1 MNINSNYLT
10 NPFIKKGFISKEL
23 LNGIMRNLEINA
35 QFLDFNKKLKVQ
47 KIKNKPFDRNWADG
61 IKFLSKRQIS
71 NLENSN
77 CGKDIKFI
85 TANSY
90 EINPKNLTLDSGLI
104 FEPSKCSAK
113 LLHDKEY
120 YLYHFFHVDSCKR
133 FKLLI
138 ALDDS
143 FNEEYQFSYINNLKI
158 KKNIFYY
165 IHTILPGLLLR
176 LISALLKKITFKR
189 INLNLQ
195 PPRLNKI
202 FQNKNLFNHY
212 KNLKK
217 GDFLIFNNLHPHS
230 SHIGNCKYNA
240 RILQLV
246 YK

>member
-1 MNINSNYLT
+1 MNINSNYFA
-10 NPFIKKGFISKEL
+10 NPFIKKDFISKEL
-23 LNGIMRNLEINA
+23 LNGIMRNLKIKA
-35 QFLDFNKKLKVQ
+35 QSLDTNKTLKVQ
-47 KIKNKPFDRNWADG
+47 NIKNKPFIRNWADG
-61 IKFLSKRQIS
+61 IKFLSKNQIK

-77 CGKDIKFI
+77 YGKDLKFI

-104 FEPSKCSAK
+104 FEPSKCNAK

-143 FNEEYQFSYINNLKI
+143 FNEEYQFSYINNLKV
-158 KKNIFYY
+158 KKNVFYY
-165 IHTILPGLLLR
+165 INTIMPGILIRLVSGFLR
-176 LISALLKKITFKR
+176 KISFNI
-189 INLNLQ
+189 ISLNLQ
-195 PPRLNKI
+195 PPRLSKI
-202 FQNKNLFNHY
+202 FQNKNIFNHY

-230 SHIGNCKYNA
+230 SHIGNCKYKA